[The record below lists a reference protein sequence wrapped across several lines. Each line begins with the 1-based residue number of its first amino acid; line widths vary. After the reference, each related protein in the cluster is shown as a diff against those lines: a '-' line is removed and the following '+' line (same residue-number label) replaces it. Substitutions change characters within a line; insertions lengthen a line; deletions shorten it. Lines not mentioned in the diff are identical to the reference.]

1 MLEFPHFAGTWRPGP
16 DLAAGPPDLRPVPL
30 DRAELYAPPV
40 VERLD
45 EERIE
50 MLRSWG
56 EGLSA
61 SDRDELRAAG
71 RAILMLI
78 EEIDRLEA
86 DIWNERAAAIQAAGE
101 HRSSQLLASTL
112 RDRIAPRAVP
122 GEPGV

>member
-1 MLEFPHFAGTWRPGP
+1 
-16 DLAAGPPDLRPVPL
+16 
-30 DRAELYAPPV
+30 V

-45 EERIE
+45 EDRIE

-56 EGLSA
+56 EGLQT

-86 DIWNERAAAIQAAGE
+86 DLWNERAETIQAATE
-101 HRSSQLLASTL
+101 HRSSASLASTL
-112 RDRIAPRAVP
+112 RERLAQRSAPP
-122 GEPGV
+122 EPTS

>member
-1 MLEFPHFAGTWRPGP
+1 
-16 DLAAGPPDLRPVPL
+16 
-30 DRAELYAPPV
+30 V

-56 EGLSA
+56 EGLST

-86 DIWNERAAAIQAAGE
+86 DVWHARAAAVQAGE
-101 HRSSQLLASTL
+101 QRSSQSLASTL
-112 RDRIAPRAVP
+112 RDRLSQRAAP
-122 GEPGV
+122 GEPSA

>member
-1 MLEFPHFAGTWRPGP
+1 
-16 DLAAGPPDLRPVPL
+16 
-30 DRAELYAPPV
+30 V

-56 EGLSA
+56 TGLSS

-86 DIWNERAAAIQAAGE
+86 DIWNERAAAVQAAGDQ
-101 HRSSQLLASTL
+101 RSSQSLATSL
-112 RDRIAPRAVP
+112 RDRLAQGAVP
-122 GEPGV
+122 GEQHA

>member
-1 MLEFPHFAGTWRPGP
+1 M
-16 DLAAGPPDLRPVPL
+16 
-30 DRAELYAPPV
+30 

-50 MLRSWG
+50 MLRTWG
-56 EGLSA
+56 EGLQT

-86 DIWNERAAAIQAAGE
+86 DIWNERAAAIQAAGDQ
-101 HRSSQLLASTL
+101 HSSSSLAGAL
-112 RDRIAPRAVP
+112 RDRLAHGALP
-122 GEPGV
+122 GEPGA

>member
-1 MLEFPHFAGTWRPGP
+1 
-16 DLAAGPPDLRPVPL
+16 
-30 DRAELYAPPV
+30 V

-56 EGLSA
+56 DGLQS

-86 DIWNERAAAIQAAGE
+86 DLWNERAALIQAATE
-101 HRSSQLLASTL
+101 QRSSATLAGTL
-112 RDRIAPRAVP
+112 RDRLARAAPPEQTA
-122 GEPGV
+122 

>member
-1 MLEFPHFAGTWRPGP
+1 M
-16 DLAAGPPDLRPVPL
+16 
-30 DRAELYAPPV
+30 

-56 EGLSA
+56 EGLQS
-61 SDRDELRAAG
+61 SDRDELRASG

-86 DIWNERAAAIQAAGE
+86 DLWHERAAAIQVATE
-101 HRSSQLLASTL
+101 HRSSASLASTL
-112 RDRIAPRAVP
+112 RDRLAQRPVP
-122 GEPGV
+122 PEPAG

>member
-1 MLEFPHFAGTWRPGP
+1 
-16 DLAAGPPDLRPVPL
+16 
-30 DRAELYAPPV
+30 V

-56 EGLSA
+56 TGLSS

-86 DIWNERAAAIQAAGE
+86 DIWNERAAVVQASGE
-101 HRSSQLLASTL
+101 QRSSQSLATSL
-112 RDRIAPRAVP
+112 RDRLAQGAVP
-122 GEPGV
+122 GEQHA

>member
-1 MLEFPHFAGTWRPGP
+1 
-16 DLAAGPPDLRPVPL
+16 
-30 DRAELYAPPV
+30 V

-50 MLRSWG
+50 MLRTWG
-56 EGLSA
+56 DGLQS

-86 DIWNERAAAIQAAGE
+86 DLWHQRAAAVQAATDQ
-101 HRSSQLLASTL
+101 RSSASLASTL
-112 RDRIAPRAVP
+112 RDRLARTVP
-122 GEPGV
+122 PEPTT

>member
-1 MLEFPHFAGTWRPGP
+1 
-16 DLAAGPPDLRPVPL
+16 
-30 DRAELYAPPV
+30 V

-56 EGLSA
+56 EGLST

-86 DIWNERAAAIQAAGE
+86 DIWNERAAAVQASGE
-101 HRSSQLLASTL
+101 QPSSQLLASTL
-112 RDRIAPRAVP
+112 RDRISQQGLP
-122 GEPGV
+122 GEPGT

>member
-1 MLEFPHFAGTWRPGP
+1 
-16 DLAAGPPDLRPVPL
+16 
-30 DRAELYAPPV
+30 V

-56 EGLSA
+56 TGLSS

-86 DIWNERAAAIQAAGE
+86 DIWNERAAAVEAAGE
-101 HRSSQLLASTL
+101 QRSSQSLATSL
-112 RDRIAPRAVP
+112 RDRLAQGAVP
-122 GEPGV
+122 GEQHA

>member
-1 MLEFPHFAGTWRPGP
+1 M
-16 DLAAGPPDLRPVPL
+16 
-30 DRAELYAPPV
+30 

-56 EGLSA
+56 TGLSS

-86 DIWNERAAAIQAAGE
+86 DIWNERAAAVQASGE
-101 HRSSQLLASTL
+101 QRSSQSLATSL
-112 RDRIAPRAVP
+112 RDRLAQGAVP
-122 GEPGV
+122 GEQHA

>member
-1 MLEFPHFAGTWRPGP
+1 M
-16 DLAAGPPDLRPVPL
+16 
-30 DRAELYAPPV
+30 

-56 EGLSA
+56 EGLST

-86 DIWNERAAAIQAAGE
+86 DVWNERAAAIQAASE
-101 HRSSQLLASTL
+101 QRSSSSLASTL
-112 RDRIAPRAVP
+112 RDRLAQRTVT
-122 GEPGV
+122 EPGA

>member
-1 MLEFPHFAGTWRPGP
+1 M
-16 DLAAGPPDLRPVPL
+16 
-30 DRAELYAPPV
+30 

-56 EGLSA
+56 EGLQS

-86 DIWNERAAAIQAAGE
+86 DLWNERAALIQAATE
-101 HRSSQLLASTL
+101 QRSSASLAGTL
-112 RDRIAPRAVP
+112 RDRLARAAPP
-122 GEPGV
+122 EPTA

>member
-1 MLEFPHFAGTWRPGP
+1 
-16 DLAAGPPDLRPVPL
+16 
-30 DRAELYAPPV
+30 V

-56 EGLSA
+56 EGLST

-101 HRSSQLLASTL
+101 QRSSSSLASTL
-112 RDRIAPRAVP
+112 RDRLAQRAVT
-122 GEPGV
+122 EPGA

>member
-1 MLEFPHFAGTWRPGP
+1 
-16 DLAAGPPDLRPVPL
+16 
-30 DRAELYAPPV
+30 V

-56 EGLSA
+56 EGLQT
-61 SDRDELRAAG
+61 SDRDELRASG

-86 DIWNERAAAIQAAGE
+86 DLWHERAAAIQAATE
-101 HRSSQLLASTL
+101 HRSSASLASTL
-112 RDRIAPRAVP
+112 RDRLAQRSVP
-122 GEPGV
+122 PEPTG

>member
-1 MLEFPHFAGTWRPGP
+1 M
-16 DLAAGPPDLRPVPL
+16 
-30 DRAELYAPPV
+30 

-56 EGLSA
+56 AGLST

-86 DIWNERAAAIQAAGE
+86 DIWNERAAAVQAAGE
-101 HRSSQLLASTL
+101 QHSSQSLAASL
-112 RDRIAPRAVP
+112 RDRLAQGAVP
-122 GEPGV
+122 GEQHA

>member
-1 MLEFPHFAGTWRPGP
+1 M
-16 DLAAGPPDLRPVPL
+16 
-30 DRAELYAPPV
+30 

-45 EERIE
+45 EDRIE

-56 EGLSA
+56 EGLQT

-86 DIWNERAAAIQAAGE
+86 DLWNERAALIQAATE
-101 HRSSQLLASTL
+101 QRSSASLAGTL
-112 RDRIAPRAVP
+112 RERLARAAPEQTA
-122 GEPGV
+122 

>member
-1 MLEFPHFAGTWRPGP
+1 
-16 DLAAGPPDLRPVPL
+16 
-30 DRAELYAPPV
+30 V

-56 EGLSA
+56 TGLSS

-86 DIWNERAAAIQAAGE
+86 DIWNERAAAVQASGE
-101 HRSSQLLASTL
+101 QRSSQSLATSL
-112 RDRIAPRAVP
+112 RDRLAQGAVP
-122 GEPGV
+122 GEQHA

>member
-1 MLEFPHFAGTWRPGP
+1 M
-16 DLAAGPPDLRPVPL
+16 
-30 DRAELYAPPV
+30 

-56 EGLSA
+56 EGLST

-71 RAILMLI
+71 KAILMLI

-86 DIWNERAAAIQAAGE
+86 DVWNARAATTQAME
-101 HRSSQLLASTL
+101 QRSSQSLASTL
-112 RDRIAPRAVP
+112 RDRLAARPVS
-122 GEPGV
+122 GEPSA

>member
-1 MLEFPHFAGTWRPGP
+1 
-16 DLAAGPPDLRPVPL
+16 
-30 DRAELYAPPV
+30 V

-56 EGLSA
+56 EGLQT
-61 SDRDELRAAG
+61 SDRDELRASG

-86 DIWNERAAAIQAAGE
+86 DLWNERAALIQAATE
-101 HRSSQLLASTL
+101 QRSSASLAGTL
-112 RDRIAPRAVP
+112 RDRLARAAPS
-122 GEPGV
+122 EPTA

>member
-1 MLEFPHFAGTWRPGP
+1 M
-16 DLAAGPPDLRPVPL
+16 
-30 DRAELYAPPV
+30 

-56 EGLSA
+56 AGLST

-78 EEIDRLEA
+78 EELDRLEA

-101 HRSSQLLASTL
+101 QPSSQSLATSL
-112 RDRIAPRAVP
+112 RDRLAQGVVP
-122 GEPGV
+122 GEQHA